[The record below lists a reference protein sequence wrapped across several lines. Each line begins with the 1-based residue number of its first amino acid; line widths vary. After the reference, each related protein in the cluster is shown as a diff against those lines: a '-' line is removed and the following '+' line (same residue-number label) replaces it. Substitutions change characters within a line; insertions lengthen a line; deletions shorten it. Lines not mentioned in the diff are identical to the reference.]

1 MSPEKQ
7 LSLIW
12 VGILIVAFTMIG
24 MTLIVALLAAWRR
37 YHARQRLLDAK
48 QQQSPKPPPDIW
60 REAAERFP
68 GEPDPPEDQSSPD
81 SDSPRKPDDDSSFFP
96 FADEDKDERPEADND
111 DEAENPFG
119 RG

>member
-1 MSPEKQ
+1 MSPEKH

-12 VGILIVAFTMIG
+12 GGILIVAFTVIG

-37 YHARQRLLDAK
+37 YNARQRLLDAK

-68 GEPDPPEDQSSPD
+68 GEPEPPEDQASPD
-81 SDSPRKPDDDSSFFP
+81 SESPRKPDDDSSFFP
-96 FADEDKDERPEADND
+96 FADEDKDERLEADND